1 MKTLMYLIVPLFL
14 FSCNPF
20 GGSQADPE
28 KKEREI
34 KVFRF
39 NVKDHPDE
47 MVVGTTYFVNV
58 ESDYYTPK
66 EIVVSVNNG
75 KIINS
80 LQADWRFHVTPDK
93 AGEIRISVHFK
104 QRKTGEAGMESLY
117 YKVKP
122 AS

>member
-1 MKTLMYLIVPLFL
+1 MKILLYLIVPLFL

-20 GGSQADPE
+20 GGSQADSE
-28 KKEREI
+28 KKEQEI

-39 NVKDHPDE
+39 TVKDNPEE
-47 MVVGTTYFVNV
+47 MIVGTTYYVNV

-66 EIVVSVNNG
+66 EIVASVNNG
-75 KIINS
+75 KIVNS
-80 LQADWRFHVTPDK
+80 LQADWRFYVTPDK

-104 QRKTGEAGMESLY
+104 QRKTGEVGMESVY
-117 YKVKP
+117 YKVKQ